1 MDIGRLRN
9 KEDMELLPEDRERL
23 IRYVDFMESEL
34 SDFSKFSKIDWK
46 TYNKDRD
53 TRRNLERWIENIVNC
68 SIDIAKVILALEDM
82 GIPTS
87 YKGMLKE
94 LGATKHFDEAFGENI
109 SQWASLRNILA
120 HEYLDIRW
128 RPIRQFI
135 QTAEPVYRQLI
146 STIKLFLNPPSQEK
160 LKHN

>member
-1 MDIGRLRN
+1 
-9 KEDMELLPEDRERL
+9 MELLPEDRERL

-68 SIDIAKVILALEDM
+68 SIDIAKVILALEHM

>member
-34 SDFSKFSKIDWK
+34 SDFPKFLKIDWK
-46 TYNKDRD
+46 TYNNDRD

-68 SIDIAKVILALEDM
+68 SIDIAKVSLALEER
-82 GIPTS
+82 GIPSS

-94 LGATKHFDEAFGENI
+94 LGATQHFDEAFGENI

-128 RPIRQFI
+128 RPVKQFI
-135 QTAEPVYRQLI
+135 QTAEPIYRQLVN
-146 STIKLFLNPPSQEK
+146 TIKLFLNPPSQEK
-160 LKHN
+160 LE